1 MCDLNDIEEEFHFV
15 LVRPKYLILRQ
26 KYIKPYFFKKQSVYK
41 LCQLLSSTFC
51 NRNSLTNLCKFFSE
65 VFIQRN

>member
-15 LVRPKYLILRQ
+15 LVRPKYLILRK

-41 LCQLLSSTFC
+41 LCQLLSS

-65 VFIQRN
+65 AFFQRN